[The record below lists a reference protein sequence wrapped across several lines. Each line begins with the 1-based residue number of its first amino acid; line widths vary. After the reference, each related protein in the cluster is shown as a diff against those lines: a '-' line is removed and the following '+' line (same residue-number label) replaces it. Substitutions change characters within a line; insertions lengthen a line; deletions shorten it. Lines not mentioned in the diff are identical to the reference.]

1 MLVGMG
7 LHANRP
13 SGFPVKMLYMDGFTP
28 IIIIEG
34 FLGFGVVL
42 LLYWMHRREMKAI
55 AKRKAEADPPMNP
68 LVATRDAAKVRV
80 EEARAAIL
88 VKLEEE
94 ARLAA
99 HPPVDPPASPTG
111 ESPAETPGAE
121 SQAGAA
127 VDAAVDASESA
138 APPTPQDTPTPTPNA
153 TSPEGRIQ
161 S

>member
-13 SGFPVKMLYMDGFTP
+13 SGFPVKMLDMDGFTP

-55 AKRKAEADPPMNP
+55 AKRKAEADPPVNP
-68 LVATRDAAKVRV
+68 LVATRDAAKARV

-99 HPPVDPPASPTG
+99 HPPVDPPASPPG
-111 ESPAETPGAE
+111 QSPVEAPGAE
-121 SQAGAA
+121 SQAAAA
-127 VDAAVDASESA
+127 VDAAVVASESA
-138 APPTPQDTPTPTPNA
+138 APPTPQHTNTTPNA

>member
-7 LHANRP
+7 LDANRP
-13 SGFPVKMLYMDGFTP
+13 SGFPVKMLDMDGFTP

-80 EEARAAIL
+80 EEARVAIL
-88 VKLEEE
+88 AKLEEE

-99 HPPVDPPASPTG
+99 HPPVDPPASPPG
-111 ESPAETPGAE
+111 EPPAEAPGAE
-121 SQAGAA
+121 SQVSAA
-127 VDAAVDASESA
+127 VGAAVDASESP
-138 APPTPQDTPTPTPNA
+138 APPTSQDTDTPNA

>member
-1 MLVGMG
+1 MS
-7 LHANRP
+7 ANRP
-13 SGFPVKMLYMDGFTP
+13 SGFPVKMLDMDGFTP

-68 LVATRDAAKVRV
+68 LVATRDAAKARV

-88 VKLEEE
+88 AKLEEE

-99 HPPVDPPASPTG
+99 HPPVDPPADDSPG
-111 ESPAETPGAE
+111 EAPGTD
-121 SQAGAA
+121 SQGSAA
-127 VDAAVDASESA
+127 VDAAVVASESA
-138 APPTPQDTPTPTPNA
+138 APPNPEGAKTPDAKT
-153 TSPEGRIQ
+153 PEGRIQ

>member
-13 SGFPVKMLYMDGFTP
+13 SGFPVKMLDMDGFTP

-80 EEARAAIL
+80 EEARVAIL
-88 VKLEEE
+88 AKLEEE

-99 HPPVDPPASPTG
+99 HPPVDPPANPPG
-111 ESPAETPGAE
+111 EPPAEAPGAE
-121 SQAGAA
+121 SQVSAA
-127 VDAAVDASESA
+127 VGAAVDASESP
-138 APPTPQDTPTPTPNA
+138 APPTSQDTDTPNA

>member
-1 MLVGMG
+1 MLVWMSMP
-7 LHANRP
+7 ANRP
-13 SGFPVKMLYMDGFTP
+13 SGFPVKMLDMDGFTP

-55 AKRKAEADPPMNP
+55 AKRKAEVDPPMNP
-68 LVATRDAAKVRV
+68 LVATRDAAKARV

-88 VKLEEE
+88 AKLEEE

-99 HPPVDPPASPTG
+99 HPPVDPPASPPD
-111 ESPAETPGAE
+111 ESLAEAPGTD
-121 SQAGAA
+121 SQGSAA
-127 VDAAVDASESA
+127 VDAAVVASESA
-138 APPTPQDTPTPTPNA
+138 APPNPEGGKTPDAKT
-153 TSPEGRIQ
+153 PEGRIQ

>member
-1 MLVGMG
+1 MLVWMSMPT
-7 LHANRP
+7 NRP
-13 SGFPVKMLYMDGFTP
+13 SGFPVKMFDMDGFTP

-68 LVATRDAAKVRV
+68 LVATRDAAKARV

-88 VKLEEE
+88 AKLEEE

-99 HPPVDPPASPTG
+99 HPPVDPPADDSPG
-111 ESPAETPGAE
+111 EAPGTAEAPGTD
-121 SQAGAA
+121 SQVGAA
-127 VDAAVDASESA
+127 VDALESA
-138 APPTPQDTPTPTPNA
+138 APPNPEGAKTPDAKT
-153 TSPEGRIQ
+153 PEGRIQ

>member
-1 MLVGMG
+1 MLD
-7 LHANRP
+7 
-13 SGFPVKMLYMDGFTP
+13 MDGFTP

-80 EEARAAIL
+80 EEARVAIL
-88 VKLEEE
+88 AKLEEE

-99 HPPVDPPASPTG
+99 HPPVDPPASPPG
-111 ESPAETPGAE
+111 EPPAEAPGAE
-121 SQAGAA
+121 SQVSAAVGAA
-127 VDAAVDASESA
+127 IDASESP
-138 APPTPQDTPTPTPNA
+138 APPTSQDTDTPNA

>member
-1 MLVGMG
+1 MLVWMAIF
-7 LHANRP
+7 ANRP
-13 SGFPVKMLYMDGFTP
+13 SGFPVKMLDMDGFTP

-68 LVATRDAAKVRV
+68 LVAARDAAQARV

-88 VKLEEE
+88 AKLEEE

-99 HPPVDPPASPTG
+99 HPPATPTSNPPG
-111 ESPAETPGAE
+111 DSPAEAPGAE
-121 SQAGAA
+121 SQAA
-127 VDAAVDASESA
+127 AAVDASESSTQRPPEEANA
-138 APPTPQDTPTPTPNA
+138 ANGE
-153 TSPEGRIQ
+153 SPEGRIQ

>member
-1 MLVGMG
+1 MLD
-7 LHANRP
+7 
-13 SGFPVKMLYMDGFTP
+13 MDGFTP

-80 EEARAAIL
+80 EEARVAIL
-88 VKLEEE
+88 AKLEEE

-99 HPPVDPPASPTG
+99 HPPVDPPASPPG
-111 ESPAETPGAE
+111 EPPAEAPGAE
-121 SQAGAA
+121 SQVSAA
-127 VDAAVDASESA
+127 VGAAVDASESP
-138 APPTPQDTPTPTPNA
+138 APPTSQDTDTPNA

>member
-13 SGFPVKMLYMDGFTP
+13 SGFPVKMLDMDGFTP

-80 EEARAAIL
+80 EEARVAIL
-88 VKLEEE
+88 AKLEEE

-99 HPPVDPPASPTG
+99 HPPVDPPANPPG
-111 ESPAETPGAE
+111 EPPAEVPGAE
-121 SQAGAA
+121 SQVSAA
-127 VDAAVDASESA
+127 VGAAVDASESP
-138 APPTPQDTPTPTPNA
+138 APPTSQDTDTPNA

>member
-1 MLVGMG
+1 MLVGMDM
-7 LHANRP
+7 HPNQP
-13 SGFPVKMLYMDGFTP
+13 SGFPVKMLDMDGFTP
-28 IIIIEG
+28 IIVSEG

-68 LVATRDAAKVRV
+68 LVATRDAAKARV
-80 EEARAAIL
+80 EEARVAIL
-88 VKLEEE
+88 AKLEEE

-99 HPPVDPPASPTG
+99 HPPVDPPASPPG
-111 ESPAETPGAE
+111 ESPSAAPGAE
-121 SQAGAA
+121 SQVGAA
-127 VDAAVDASESA
+127 VDAPESPAS
-138 APPTPQDTPTPTPNA
+138 PTPQDTDTPSA

>member
-1 MLVGMG
+1 MLVWMSMPT
-7 LHANRP
+7 NRP
-13 SGFPVKMLYMDGFTP
+13 SGFPVKMLDMDGFTP

-68 LVATRDAAKVRV
+68 LVATRDAAKARV

-88 VKLEEE
+88 AKLEEE

-99 HPPVDPPASPTG
+99 HPPVDPPADDSPG
-111 ESPAETPGAE
+111 EAPGTAEAPGTD
-121 SQAGAA
+121 SQGSAA
-127 VDAAVDASESA
+127 VDALESA
-138 APPTPQDTPTPTPNA
+138 APPNPEGAKTPDAKT
-153 TSPEGRIQ
+153 PEGRIQ

>member
-1 MLVGMG
+1 MLD
-7 LHANRP
+7 
-13 SGFPVKMLYMDGFTP
+13 MDGFTP

-80 EEARAAIL
+80 EEARVAIL
-88 VKLEEE
+88 AKLEEE

-99 HPPVDPPASPTG
+99 HPPIDPPASPPG
-111 ESPAETPGAE
+111 EPPAEAPGAE
-121 SQAGAA
+121 SQ
-127 VDAAVDASESA
+127 VSAAVDASESP
-138 APPTPQDTPTPTPNA
+138 APPTSQDTDTPNA

>member
-7 LHANRP
+7 LDANRP
-13 SGFPVKMLYMDGFTP
+13 SGFPVKMLDMDGFTP

-80 EEARAAIL
+80 EEARVAIL
-88 VKLEEE
+88 AKLEEE

-99 HPPVDPPASPTG
+99 HPPVDPPANPPG
-111 ESPAETPGAE
+111 EPPAEAPGAE
-121 SQAGAA
+121 SQVSAA
-127 VDAAVDASESA
+127 VGAAVDASESP
-138 APPTPQDTPTPTPNA
+138 APPTSQDTDTPNA

>member
-1 MLVGMG
+1 MLVRMAIC
-7 LHANRP
+7 ANRP
-13 SGFPVKMLYMDGFTP
+13 SGFPVKMLDMDGFTP

-68 LVATRDAAKVRV
+68 LVAARDAAQARV

-88 VKLEEE
+88 AKLEEE

-99 HPPVDPPASPTG
+99 HPPATPTSNPPG
-111 ESPAETPGAE
+111 DSPAEAPGAE
-121 SQAGAA
+121 SQAA
-127 VDAAVDASESA
+127 AAVDASESP
-138 APPTPQDTPTPTPNA
+138 APPTPQDTDTPNA

>member
-1 MLVGMG
+1 MLVWRGM
-7 LHANRP
+7 HANRP
-13 SGFPVKMLYMDGFTP
+13 SGFPVKMLDMDGFTP

-55 AKRKAEADPPMNP
+55 AKRKAEAEPPMNP
-68 LVATRDAAKVRV
+68 LVATRDAAKARV
-80 EEARAAIL
+80 EEARVAIL
-88 VKLEEE
+88 AKLEEE

-99 HPPVDPPASPTG
+99 HRPVDPPASPPG
-111 ESPAETPGAE
+111 QSPAEASGSE

-127 VDAAVDASESA
+127 VDAAVDVSKSP
-138 APPTPQDTPTPTPNA
+138 APPTPQDTDTPNA

>member
-1 MLVGMG
+1 MLD
-7 LHANRP
+7 
-13 SGFPVKMLYMDGFTP
+13 MDGFTP

-68 LVATRDAAKVRV
+68 LVATRDAAKARV

-88 VKLEEE
+88 AKLEEE

-99 HPPVDPPASPTG
+99 HPPVDPPADDSPG
-111 ESPAETPGAE
+111 EAPGTAEAPGTD
-121 SQAGAA
+121 SQVGAA
-127 VDAAVDASESA
+127 VDALESA
-138 APPTPQDTPTPTPNA
+138 APPNPEGAKTPDAKT
-153 TSPEGRIQ
+153 PEGRIQ

>member
-7 LHANRP
+7 LQANRP
-13 SGFPVKMLYMDGFTP
+13 SGFPVKMLDMDGFTP

-99 HPPVDPPASPTG
+99 HPPVDPPASPPG
-111 ESPAETPGAE
+111 ESPAEAPGAE
-121 SQAGAA
+121 TQAGAA
-127 VDAAVDASESA
+127 VDAAVNASESP
-138 APPTPQDTPTPTPNA
+138 APQTPQDTNTPNA

>member
-1 MLVGMG
+1 
-7 LHANRP
+7 
-13 SGFPVKMLYMDGFTP
+13 MLYMDGFTP
-28 IIIIEG
+28 IIIIVG

-80 EEARAAIL
+80 EEARVAIL
-88 VKLEEE
+88 AKLEEE

-99 HPPVDPPASPTG
+99 HPPVDPPASPPG
-111 ESPAETPGAE
+111 EPPAEAPGAE
-121 SQAGAA
+121 SQVSAAVGAA
-127 VDAAVDASESA
+127 IDASESP
-138 APPTPQDTPTPTPNA
+138 APPTSQDTDTPNA

>member
-1 MLVGMG
+1 MLD
-7 LHANRP
+7 
-13 SGFPVKMLYMDGFTP
+13 MDGFTP

-80 EEARAAIL
+80 EEARVAIL
-88 VKLEEE
+88 AKLEEE

-99 HPPVDPPASPTG
+99 HPPVDPPANPPG
-111 ESPAETPGAE
+111 EPPAEAPGAE
-121 SQAGAA
+121 SQVSAA
-127 VDAAVDASESA
+127 VGAAVDASESP
-138 APPTPQDTPTPTPNA
+138 APPTSQDTDTPNA

>member
-1 MLVGMG
+1 
-7 LHANRP
+7 
-13 SGFPVKMLYMDGFTP
+13 MDGFTP

-68 LVATRDAAKVRV
+68 LVATRDAAKARV

-88 VKLEEE
+88 AKLEEE

-99 HPPVDPPASPTG
+99 HPPVDPPADDSPG
-111 ESPAETPGAE
+111 EAPGTAEAPGTD
-121 SQAGAA
+121 SQGSAA
-127 VDAAVDASESA
+127 VDALESA
-138 APPTPQDTPTPTPNA
+138 APPNPEGAKTPDAKT
-153 TSPEGRIQ
+153 PEGRIQ

>member
-1 MLVGMG
+1 MLVRMAIC
-7 LHANRP
+7 ANRP
-13 SGFPVKMLYMDGFTP
+13 SGFPVKMLDMDGFTP

-55 AKRKAEADPPMNP
+55 AKRKAEAAPPMNP
-68 LVATRDAAKVRV
+68 LVATRDAAKARV

-88 VKLEEE
+88 AKLEEE
-94 ARLAA
+94 ARLTA
-99 HPPVDPPASPTG
+99 HPPVDPPASPPG
-111 ESPAETPGAE
+111 EPPAAAPGAE
-121 SQAGAA
+121 SQVGAA
-127 VDAAVDASESA
+127 VDAPESP
-138 APPTPQDTPTPTPNA
+138 APPTPQDTDTPNA

>member
-7 LHANRP
+7 LDANRP
-13 SGFPVKMLYMDGFTP
+13 SGFPVKMLDMDGFTP

-80 EEARAAIL
+80 EEARVAIL
-88 VKLEEE
+88 AKLEEE

-99 HPPVDPPASPTG
+99 HPPVDPPASPPG
-111 ESPAETPGAE
+111 EPPAEAPGAE
-121 SQAGAA
+121 SQVSAAVGAA
-127 VDAAVDASESA
+127 IDASESP
-138 APPTPQDTPTPTPNA
+138 APPTSQDTDTPNA